1 MSFISVLEFTSKE
14 ILLSWGDIDELV
26 ENICLKIKAKLENA
40 LEEYEIIAITNGGI
54 IPATM
59 VSYNLGI
66 KNINLFPMIDKK
78 VIHSKIPQFDA
89 AKKYLLIDEIYDTGK
104 TLGKTSICLGH
115 VNHLNV
121 FLVERHKTASSTDR
135 IIGKTLE
142 DSRWVVFPWEKP
154 KKQTDKS

>member
-1 MSFISVLEFTSKE
+1 MSYISILEFTAKE
-14 ILLSWGDIDELV
+14 ILLSWDDIDELV
-26 ENICLKIKAKLENA
+26 ENTCLKIKAKLESV

-66 KNINLFPMIDKK
+66 KNISLFPMIDKK
-78 VIHSKIPQFDA
+78 VIHSKIPQFDT

-104 TLGKTSICLGH
+104 TLGKASICLRH
-115 VNHLNV
+115 INHLNV
-121 FLVERHKTASSTDR
+121 FLVERNNTASSTDH

-154 KKQTDKS
+154 KKQADN

>member
-1 MSFISVLEFTSKE
+1 MSYISILEFTAKE

-26 ENICLKIKAKLENA
+26 EKTCLKIKAKLENV

-59 VSYNLGI
+59 MSYNLGI

-78 VIHSKIPQFDA
+78 VVHSKIPQFDTS
-89 AKKYLLIDEIYDTGK
+89 KKYLLIDEIYDTGK

-115 VNHLNV
+115 IKHLNV
-121 FLVERHKTASSTDR
+121 FLLERHKTASSADH

-142 DSRWVVFPWEKP
+142 DSRWVVFPWEKT
-154 KKQTDKS
+154 KKQVDN